1 MRKDGLPYG
10 RDHNGRLHQVRRH
23 HIPDTDS
30 IQETSLGPNLE
41 RIIASIHGVCATTDA
56 PGVH

>member
-23 HIPDTDS
+23 HMPDTDS
-30 IQETSLGPNLE
+30 IQETSLGPKRFLDFAGE
-41 RIIASIHGVCATTDA
+41 STTRPLDFII
-56 PGVH
+56 